1 MLRQKEKGNITNYV
15 RRNFEIYVIFDIL
28 ILIFT
33 LCKMIRHLNET
44 KTHIHTHT
52 LEKNYMEI
60 YKQKQNLSRETPT
73 TILILISLCP
83 LENKY
88 YLPFV

>member
-1 MLRQKEKGNITNYV
+1 MLRQKEKGNIINYV

-28 ILIFT
+28 ILIFS
-33 LCKMIRHLNET
+33 LCKVIRHLIET
-44 KTHIHTHT
+44 KTHT

>member
-1 MLRQKEKGNITNYV
+1 MQN
-15 RRNFEIYVIFDIL
+15 DQ
-28 ILIFT
+28 T
-33 LCKMIRHLNET
+33 LELND
-44 KTHIHTHT
+44 KTHTHT